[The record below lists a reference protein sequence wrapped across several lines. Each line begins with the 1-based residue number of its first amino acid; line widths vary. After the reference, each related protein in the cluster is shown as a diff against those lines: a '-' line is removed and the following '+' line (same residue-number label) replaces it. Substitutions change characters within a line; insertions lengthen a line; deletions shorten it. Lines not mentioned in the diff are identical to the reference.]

1 MAHSVSLN
9 EFLEEIQSCHK
20 CFMAGDNHPILD
32 SFDRNIQYMM
42 IYEMPSSVQSSNLI
56 IPGPVR
62 QLLDDAFTVSG
73 FSRDNF
79 YITNIVKCNLDNSS
93 FSNDTCIQHCLP
105 YIRKEIE
112 ILQPTCIFSLGKEV
126 FKLLCEST
134 IPYGIT
140 TMGREFYYRG
150 LLLYPLPH
158 PRECLICPASLDAFQ
173 DSLRNIRN
181 AIMEDNYG

>member
-1 MAHSVSLN
+1 MTRFVSLN

-32 SFDRNIQYMM
+32 SLDRNIQYMM
-42 IYEMPSSVQSSNLI
+42 IYEMPSSIQSSNRI

-73 FSRDNF
+73 FLRDNF

-93 FSNDTCIQHCLP
+93 FRRGTCIQYCLP
-105 YIRKEIE
+105 YIRNEIE
-112 ILQPTCIFSLGKEV
+112 ILQPTCIFPLGKNV
-126 FKLLCEST
+126 FTLLCKSS
-134 IPYGIT
+134 IPYGETIIGRRFHY
-140 TMGREFYYRG
+140 MG
-150 LLLYPLPH
+150 LPLYPLPH
-158 PRECLICPASLDAFQ
+158 PRDCLICPESLYAFQ

-181 AIMEDNYG
+181 AIMEDSYG